1 MRRGMAFVPVA
12 LLITALVEIGAF
24 VLLGQAIGYGWAF
37 LLLVGLSIAG
47 MLLLRREG
55 MRAWRGFRDAA
66 NAGRPPGEQVTDGLV
81 GLGAGLLLAIPGL
94 VTGVIG
100 LLLAI
105 PPFRNLARAATRRA
119 TERRVS
125 SAVAG
130 DLFGPRRVRVRRGAP
145 TADPGAGTSAG
156 PVAAAAPTVEGEAP
170 PASTTTVT
178 ATPGT
183 PIVGEVIEGEIV
195 VEPRRG

>member
-1 MRRGMAFVPVA
+1 MAFVPVA

-94 VTGVIG
+94 VSGAIG

-105 PPFRNLARAATRRA
+105 PPFRSLARAATRRA

-145 TADPGAGTSAG
+145 TTDPGAGSAAG
-156 PVAAAAPTVEGEAP
+156 PAAATAPTVEAEAP
-170 PASTTTVT
+170 PAPSTVT

-195 VEPRRG
+195 EPRRR